1 MARYGR
7 ATQQLRS
14 ATCPALVH
22 WQPIVKSQPVS
33 TGIMATLAIHYRV
46 SQMDEQRTTLTVDIS
61 TQQRKV
67 LKQHAMNEDT
77 TMATLIRDFIDGL
90 REQDQP
96 KH

>member
-1 MARYGR
+1 
-7 ATQQLRS
+7 
-14 ATCPALVH
+14 
-22 WQPIVKSQPVS
+22 
-33 TGIMATLAIHYRV
+33 
-46 SQMDEQRTTLTVDIS
+46 MDEQRTTLTVDIS